1 MNNSTR
7 KKPRSWGNEDF
18 HADRGAFMRYLD
30 KTAGLR
36 EITHAAL
43 ENRLEFAAGDVD
55 ADVGAGALGVAH
67 LAEHPPSALE
77 MPSTA
82 IAEPLGLWRM
92 SMVGVPSGAT
102 YWKAIW
108 PGPPG
113 F

>member
-1 MNNSTR
+1 
-7 KKPRSWGNEDF
+7 
-18 HADRGAFMRYLD
+18 
-30 KTAGLR
+30 
-36 EITHAAL
+36 
-43 ENRLEFAAGDVD
+43 
-55 ADVGAGALGVAH
+55 VAH